1 MAYEYA
7 TGAGRVSGNLER
19 RQVVR
24 AAIGSTIGTIVEWY
38 DAILYGLL
46 VPFYLG
52 HLFFPASDPLASTLA
67 GYLGLGV
74 SFTAR
79 FFGAAFFGRLGDRVG
94 RKATLVMTLLLGGVA
109 SALIGLLPT
118 YAQFGVLAPVLLLL
132 LRACVGFALGGE
144 WGGAVL
150 LTLEWG
156 NHRRRGFWSAFPQIG
171 PVAATVLG
179 FLAIAASTAL
189 VGPQSYWAWRLPF
202 VASLALVAIGLYVR
216 LGVLETPAFAQLL
229 ESRRI
234 ERRPVRT
241 VLRRHPR
248 EVILTA
254 LLMIGVQVPLVL
266 VTTFFLVYTAALHV
280 PMATVVAIS
289 IWSGLVGVVCTP
301 LAGYVSDLIGRRKTY
316 FCGALLMA
324 LFALP
329 YFALL
334 STGDVLAILFASI
347 LAQVFVATMSG
358 PQAALIA
365 ESFTGRLRYS
375 GASLGAG
382 LGAPLGGGL
391 ASALGVVL
399 FRGFH
404 SLLPIALYMT
414 IACVLSLLGVGLL
427 RERSRQDLAV
437 EYDDPAALIQA
448 ASAGTGA

>member
-156 NHRRRGFWSAFPQIG
+156 NHRR
-171 PVAATVLG
+171 
-179 FLAIAASTAL
+179 
-189 VGPQSYWAWRLPF
+189 
-202 VASLALVAIGLYVR
+202 
-216 LGVLETPAFAQLL
+216 
-229 ESRRI
+229 
-234 ERRPVRT
+234 PVRT

-382 LGAPLGGGL
+382 LGAPLGGGV

-399 FRGFH
+399 FQRFH
-404 SLLPIALYMT
+404 ST
-414 IACVLSLLGVGLL
+414 
-427 RERSRQDLAV
+427 
-437 EYDDPAALIQA
+437 
-448 ASAGTGA
+448 